1 MTNITM
7 TQPVIP
13 LAFHKYKVSGFL
25 SRDFVQIV
33 AWSFWILKLTS
44 VQEVLCYTC
53 RVSQDLR

>member
-25 SRDFVQIV
+25 GMDLVQFV
-33 AWSFWILKLTS
+33 A
-44 VQEVLCYTC
+44 
-53 RVSQDLR
+53 